1 MLALFFALKNER
13 WTMSVIRMIDRK
25 AEFGSANDYT
35 PLVKIYV
42 DGSCVRNGAKD
53 SSAGCGAVMLDQNRL
68 EIKILAKYLGQVT
81 NQQSEILACAMAL
94 AQLGRPCRVEIASDS
109 KYVIDTMTGRNRM
122 RTNRPFWTRLVEEC
136 YGHHITWRWV
146 KGHSGVPFQEVADRL
161 ARASA
166 TVCSDL
172 SIEDLEQ
179 LSGHFSESSEHF
191 DIREFEME
199 LQKVVFRYSTAQQP
213 FIPASKFDGIGTLPS
228 AFSS

>member
-1 MLALFFALKNER
+1 
-13 WTMSVIRMIDRK
+13 MSVIRLIDRK
-25 AEFGSANDYT
+25 GEFGNADDYT
-35 PLVKIYV
+35 PLVRIYF
-42 DGSCVRNGAKD
+42 DGSCSRNGAID

-68 EIKILAKYLGQVT
+68 EIKLIAKYLGQIT
-81 NQQSEILACAMAL
+81 NQQAEILACVMAL
-94 AQLGRPCRVEIASDS
+94 TQLRRPCRVEIVSDS
-109 KYVIDTMTGRNRM
+109 KYVIDTMMGRNRM

-166 TVCSDL
+166 RVCSDL
-172 SIEDLEQ
+172 SVDDLEH
-179 LSGHFSESSEHF
+179 LSGHLSDCSEHF

-199 LQKVVFRYSTAQQP
+199 LEKVISRYSTAHQS

-228 AFSS
+228 AFSA

>member
-1 MLALFFALKNER
+1 
-13 WTMSVIRMIDRK
+13 MSVIRLIDRK
-25 AEFGSANDYT
+25 GERRSADDYT
-35 PLVKIYV
+35 PLVRIYV
-42 DGSCVRNGAKD
+42 DGSCARNGAID

-68 EIKILAKYLGQVT
+68 EIKLVAKYLGQIT
-81 NQQSEILACAMAL
+81 NQQAEILAGAKAL
-94 AQLGRPCRVEIASDS
+94 EQLRRPCRIEIVSDS

-166 TVCSDL
+166 RVCSDFAV
-172 SIEDLEQ
+172 EDLEQ
-179 LSGHFSESSEHF
+179 LSGHLSDRSEQV

-199 LQKVVFRYSTAQQP
+199 LEKVISRYSTAHKS
-213 FIPASKFDGIGTLPS
+213 FIPASKFEGIGTLPS
-228 AFSS
+228 AFSA

>member
-1 MLALFFALKNER
+1 
-13 WTMSVIRMIDRK
+13 MSVISLIERK
-25 AEFGSANDYT
+25 GERGSADDYT
-35 PLVKIYV
+35 PLVRIYV
-42 DGSCVRNGAKD
+42 DGSCARNGAID

-68 EIKILAKYLGQVT
+68 EIRLVAKYLGQIT
-81 NQQSEILACAMAL
+81 NQQAEILAGAKAL
-94 AQLGRPCRVEIASDS
+94 EQLRRPCRVEIISDS

-166 TVCSDL
+166 RVCSDFAVQ
-172 SIEDLEQ
+172 DLEE
-179 LSGHFSESSEHF
+179 LSGNLSDLSEQF
-191 DIREFEME
+191 DIREFEMDLE
-199 LQKVVFRYSTAQQP
+199 KVISRYSTAHQS

-228 AFSS
+228 AFSA